1 MAARSGAAS
10 VRLNAAARA
19 EARAA
24 ARTYESLRP
33 GYGALFRQ
41 RLQECLARIAEHP
54 ESYQRVD
61 DHYRRALL
69 RHFPFLIVY
78 RITPGGVEVVSVW
91 PERDD
96 PGILGRR
103 LAGVPE

>member
-1 MAARSGAAS
+1 MAARSVAGS
-10 VRLNAAARA
+10 VRLNAAAKA
-19 EARAA
+19 EAKAA

-33 GYGALFRQ
+33 GYGSLFRQ

-54 ESYQRVD
+54 ESDQRVSAR
-61 DHYRRALL
+61 YRRALL

-78 RITPGGVEVVSVW
+78 RITLVGVEVVGVL

-96 PGILGRR
+96 PKTLSRR
-103 LAGVPE
+103 IVDITD